1 MYNITYVSD
10 LDYSYNSE
18 TKEFDLPAVEWEN
31 WNGRWWQTFSSE
43 EARTKALDENE
54 RINNQPHIKAQIE
67 IEKVSGDIQYHLSD
81 VFSYLEWKM
90 ECSERVEFS
99 NVICLTKL
107 VGNSSENEAC
117 LLNVF
122 PHVHKALKE
131 QVLWHNKALMSA
143 SRVKPTTYTLGD
155 LF

>member
-1 MYNITYVSD
+1 MYFITYVSD
-10 LDYSYNSE
+10 LDYAYNPQ
-18 TKEFDLPAVEWEN
+18 TKEFDLPSVEWEDFH
-31 WNGRWWQTFSSE
+31 GTHWQTFESE
-43 EARTKALDENE
+43 EARTKALDENA

-67 IEKVSGDIQYHLSD
+67 IERVSGDINYHLSD
-81 VFSYLEWKM
+81 VFRYLDCKM

-107 VGNSSENEAC
+107 AGNSSENEAC

-131 QVLWHNKALMSA
+131 QVLWHNKTLMSA
-143 SRVKPTTYTLGD
+143 SRVKPTTYALGE